1 MYSTTNHILSR
12 VTEQEDSILNSIAAG
27 TVTGAIFKST
37 GDLDVSI
44 FKLLTIIVYPSPSW
58 GSSCGNGWQCW
69 CLCYW
74 SHLIGTIFV

>member
-37 GDLDVSI
+37 GDLDISI
-44 FKLLTIIVYPSPSW
+44 LNYSLS
-58 GSSCGNGWQCW
+58 
-69 CLCYW
+69 
-74 SHLIGTIFV
+74 